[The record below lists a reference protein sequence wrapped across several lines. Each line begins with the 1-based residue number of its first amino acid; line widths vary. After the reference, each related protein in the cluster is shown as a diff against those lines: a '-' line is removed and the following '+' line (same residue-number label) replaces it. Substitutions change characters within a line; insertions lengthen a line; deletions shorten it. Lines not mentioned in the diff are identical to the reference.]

1 MTASAL
7 EQELLKRVERLE
19 HLIVL
24 AGGGSPPGSSFA
36 GPIVANEAAASA
48 VLGALLPNGEQVFIL
63 SHRSIWTSDPNDI
76 RPLTASDA
84 HQRIARNGGG
94 TLNRTPYVDPNW
106 WWEISDIYIDP
117 QNFTGVADDQ
127 NRAFFSA
134 PQAGN
139 ARLPL
144 RSYKELRR
152 RLGYYQFRTTSD
164 TVNKQVVIHVLSDLN
179 PFDNLDLPE
188 IHLFC
193 APEVFPVLQ
202 GETFTVYINTT
213 LDLVGGFTPQNP
225 TFPAPGGTAP
235 QIKAGATVWAPYIG
249 FQVRF
254 PGSGAVATLLK
265 DLGGGSARIS
275 QPVITNKATGVLEP
289 TAFNPANGDAVQVV
303 AQTGISPGSLGVR
316 FGGTNSDTNGLWK
329 IQNIDLAVSGQSTL
343 FTVETLPTATYSLVE
358 FYECRTDRVLLNGD
372 NVVWSGCQ
380 IRGGY
385 QAPHGESGGN
395 LWGCGVVPLD
405 NRPHIFISGTSS
417 HAFNRGVLDFDT
429 TMQGACVIT
438 MGPTQIG
445 AISIWD
451 AIITGNN
458 PDGHALLVGRSLN
471 QRIPSELALTGGG
484 AVFGSGSPG
493 FGICISAGSR
503 CVCESPPNVTGDLG
517 DGMIGYASDA
527 WYFDRVAGIYNP
539 AVGPIAFSW
548 ANFNAAQPAGFGGN
562 AHDPSADAH
571 IVMAAPANFTPSSLA
586 PTGWWRANFPGVP
599 WPPTPSAGTSG
610 AAGDLT
616 VHNGAVVAGTA
627 QNARI
632 PGNFGGAADL
642 LNATL
647 ITALVTKPAGTIL
660 ALVKANVAAAP
671 AANPYDDP
679 AVYHDGNA
687 DLCLTF
693 TTLGWGAVAY
703 DGAYKTAYKATA
715 TGAYHLVMMR
725 WDGVNLGITVDDT
738 PGEVQT
744 PCGVLTVLV
753 GSGIVGQGNG
763 GGFLNMDLL
772 ELMTFNTT
780 LNNADFIRI
789 KTYCNIRYG
798 LSL

>member
-1 MTASAL
+1 MNSADRGRVESLEAL
-7 EQELLKRVERLE
+7 EARPFGYG
-19 HLIVL
+19 
-24 AGGGSPPGSSFA
+24 GGGSPGSSFA

-48 VLGALLPNGEQVFIL
+48 VPGALLPDGEQVFIL
-63 SHRSIWTSDPNDI
+63 THRSIWTSDPNDA
-76 RPLTASDA
+76 RPLTAADA

-117 QNFTGVADDQ
+117 ANATGVADDQ

-152 RLGYYQFRTTSD
+152 RLGYYQFRTTSA
-164 TVNKQVVIHVLSDLN
+164 VNNEIVIHVLSDLN
-179 PFDNLDLPE
+179 IFDTLDLPE

-202 GETFTVYINTT
+202 GETFTAYISAN
-213 LDLVGGFTPQNP
+213 LDNPGGFTAQNP
-225 TFPAPGGTAP
+225 TSPAPGGTAC
-235 QIKAGATVWAPYIG
+235 QIKVGATVWAPYIG
-249 FQVRF
+249 FQIRF
-254 PGSGAVATLLK
+254 PASGAVSTVLK

-289 TAFNPANGDAVQVV
+289 TVFNPANGDAFQVV

-316 FGGTNSDTNGLWK
+316 FGGTNTDSNGLWK
-329 IQNIDLAVSGQSTL
+329 IQNLDISVSGQSTL
-343 FTVETLPTATYSLVE
+343 FTVETLPTAGYSIVE
-358 FYECRTDRVLLNGD
+358 FYECRSDRVLLSGN

-405 NRPHIFISGTSS
+405 NRPHIFVSGTSS
-417 HAFNRGVLDFDT
+417 HAFNRGVIDFDT
-429 TMQGACVIT
+429 TIQGACVVT
-438 MGPTQIG
+438 TGPTQLG
-445 AISIWD
+445 ALSIWD
-451 AIITGNN
+451 ATITGNN

-471 QRIPSELALTGGG
+471 ERIPSELALTGGG
-484 AVFGSGSPG
+484 PVFGSGSPG

-503 CVCESPPNVTGDLG
+503 CVVESDPNVTGALG

-527 WYFDRVAGIYNP
+527 WFFDRATALYAPG
-539 AVGPIAFSW
+539 AGPIAFSW
-548 ANFNAAQPAGFGGN
+548 VNFAAAQPTGFGGD
-562 AHDPSADAH
+562 AHDPSADSH
-571 IVMAAPANFTPSSLA
+571 IMRAAPANFTPSSLA

-610 AAGDLT
+610 ANGNLT
-616 VHNGAVVAGTA
+616 VHNGAVVAGVA

-632 PGNFGGAADL
+632 PGSFGGAADL
-642 LNATL
+642 LNATAV
-647 ITALVTKPAGTIL
+647 TTLVTKPAGTIL
-660 ALVKANVAAAP
+660 ALVKTNAAAAP
-671 AANPYDDP
+671 APNPYDDP
-679 AVYHDGNA
+679 AVYVDGNA
-687 DLCLTF
+687 DLALTF
-693 TTLGWGAVAY
+693 TTSGWGAVAY
-703 DGAYKTAYKATA
+703 DGAFKTAYKATA

-725 WDGVNLGITVDDT
+725 WDSVNLGITVDDYT
-738 PGEVQT
+738 GEVQT
-744 PCGVLTVLV
+744 ACGVLTVLI
-753 GSGIVGQGNG
+753 GSGIVGEGNG

-772 ELMTFNTT
+772 ELLTFNTK
-780 LNNADFIRI
+780 LSNADFVRI
-789 KTYCNIRYG
+789 KTYCNVRYG
-798 LSL
+798 LTL